1 MDGTWEL
8 DGISAETSQ
17 DVRHRREHHAPRTG
31 DEELGG
37 LELSVGD
44 AAGSNSG
51 RPAVAH
57 AAQRHQTADRRD
69 EDPVIE
75 VLEAVEPRAPAHGEG
90 LEELSRPRVVDP
102 KGARNA
108 QGEPMSRQRGR
119 AHVLDRELPK
129 QRASTGQQPN
139 AMIRLRRDP
148 AGIGAQYG

>member
-17 DVRHRREHHAPRTG
+17 DVRHRRERHAPRTG
-31 DEELGG
+31 DEETGG

-57 AAQRHQTADRRD
+57 AAQRHLTADRRD

-75 VLEAVEPRAPAHGEG
+75 VLEAVEPRAPARLEG

-108 QGEPMSRQRGR
+108 QASQCPDSAAARTS
-119 AHVLDRELPK
+119 
-129 QRASTGQQPN
+129 STGKSRSSAPPLVSS
-139 AMIRLRRDP
+139 RTP
-148 AGIGAQYG
+148 